1 VARGEYTG
9 WVRKAKR
16 RTKLNRMIELYP
28 EDADRYRAMQA
39 DINAELKEAGVC
51 LYCGRQI
58 KSDDARK
65 IGLGKDCHELLEQ
78 NGTLEQWL
86 SSNSPS
92 DPTP

>member
-1 VARGEYTG
+1 MGRGEYTG

-28 EDADRYRAMQA
+28 EDAERYREMQA
-39 DINAELKEAGVC
+39 AINEELRAAGVC

-58 KSDDARK
+58 KSEEARQ

-78 NGTLEQWL
+78 NGTLDQWL
-86 SSNSPS
+86 SLN
-92 DPTP
+92 